1 MGINDIISSYDLVHD
16 VVIDALRAQD
26 IHCEEQDML
35 RFIGKSYVRFLA
47 HEKKD
52 LSLKF
57 PYYNETFLMDLVD
70 YITNVDLAIKIII
83 GPTYFN
89 YSDTCLFDGFRYN
102 ETNSKSSDSFVPFIK
117 KANDTLFFGEDI
129 IVSEKRFF
137 PLFKTSQMGQ
147 NLTPTVYNAFYLL
160 SKIARTNLV
169 NAPVLIDVQKRNT
182 LFLSKS
188 LDLQNTVLIRC
199 VTQNDIDRKNNL
211 DQILDELNLIDIL
224 AAITIKYPYATGI
237 DSRILREFPSAKKFE
252 ICLKTRACFSEID
265 DKDVVLLKREI
276 EGIDLSIAHSI
287 SNFEIIDTNHES
299 SLFVDLRDLKTSWT
313 ESRFNPYKSPF
324 PGKWLLC
331 INQGEPID
339 FWLDNFSN
347 DFPLV
352 TGLLLAKAR
361 KIIEQIYEINWVDAF
376 FTPELDA
383 VAVVPNSNL
392 FPKVFGSF
400 QNYLRNRFKRI
411 YVYIDKL
418 PFKTFEGRKIVFFDP
433 FNKVMFSNLGNILE
447 SSSIRTVCPDFIY
460 YNYQPFAKWLIAS
473 YQYDALLLGAR
484 KWFDEANHAKRS
496 SEWVTMKKE
505 ILKDTLTSLRTY
517 EKKYTIKDEE
527 VFDAG
532 TEEPDKL
539 NEDLQQEYTESE
551 VIEVLERSGRN
562 AHDKKTNSL
571 EIQTIKSKYVLRP
584 KDLVLVAQNNHIV
597 QTAAKN
603 VIVGLSFI
611 PLIEIDSAVDKKIIA
626 EKMISIPKMAINW
639 KNELYKRSLIN
650 PAIYGLMGLSVLE
663 STFQN
668 DYISEDE
675 AANANDIHLPR
686 ARMDWGVVCNYLGI
700 QEIESVWRF
709 HKCKENI
716 NSLKNGYRDVM
727 SFLIDQSL
735 FGKNLDTDTLTEMA
749 DIFEKNIGIRE
760 NEKERIETISAI
772 VKQLAR
778 QLELEEIV
786 AINIKENG

>member
-1 MGINDIISSYDLVHD
+1 MGIDDIISSYDSLHD
-16 VVIDALRAQD
+16 VVIDTLRAQD
-26 IHCEEQDML
+26 IHCEKQDML
-35 RFIGKSYVRFLA
+35 RFIGKSYVKFLA
-47 HEKKD
+47 CEKKD

-57 PYYNETFLMDLVD
+57 PYYNEAFLIDLID
-70 YITNVDLAIKIII
+70 YITNVDLAIKIMIA
-83 GPTYFN
+83 PTNFE

-102 ETNSKSSDSFVPFIK
+102 ETNSKSSDSFIPFVK

-147 NLTPTVYNAFYLL
+147 NLAPIVYNAFYLL
-160 SKIARTNLV
+160 SKLARTNVV
-169 NAPVLIDVQKRNT
+169 NAPVLIDLLKRNT

-188 LDLQNTVLIRC
+188 LDIKNTILTRC
-199 VTQNDIDRKNNL
+199 VAQNDIDRKNNL
-211 DQILDELNLIDIL
+211 DQILDELNLIDIPGT
-224 AAITIKYPYATGI
+224 ITIKYPYATGI
-237 DSRILREFPSAKKFE
+237 DSRILRDFPSARKFE
-252 ICLKTRACFSEID
+252 ICLKTRACFAEIE

-276 EGIDLSIAHSI
+276 EGIDPSITHSI

-299 SLFVDLRDLKTSWT
+299 SLFISLRDLKTSWT
-313 ESRFNPYKSPF
+313 ESHFNPYKSPF

-331 INQGEPID
+331 INQGESID

-376 FTPELDA
+376 ITPELDTI
-383 VAVVPNSNL
+383 AVVPNSNL

-418 PFKTFEGRKIVFFDP
+418 PFKTFEGKKIVFFDP
-433 FNKVMFSNLGNILE
+433 FNKVMFSNLGNIIE
-447 SSSIRTVCPDFIY
+447 SSSVRTVCPDFIY
-460 YNYQPFAKWLIAS
+460 YNYQPFAKWLIVS

-484 KWFDEANHAKRS
+484 KWFDEANHAKHS
-496 SEWVTMKKE
+496 SEWATIKKDV
-505 ILKDTLTSLRTY
+505 LKDTLTSLRTY
-517 EKKYTIKDEE
+517 EKKYIKKDEK
-527 VFDAG
+527 VFDVAA
-532 TEEPDKL
+532 EEPDKL

-551 VIEVLERSGRN
+551 VIEVLEQSGRN
-562 AHDKKTNSL
+562 PHDKKTNL
-571 EIQTIKSKYVLRP
+571 VEIQTIKSKYVLRP
-584 KDLVLVAQNNHIV
+584 EDVVLVAQNNHIV

-603 VIVGLSFI
+603 VIVGLSCI
-611 PLIEIDSAVDKKIIA
+611 PLVEIDGAVDKKIIA
-626 EKMISIPKMAINW
+626 EKMISIPKGAINW
-639 KNELYKRSLIN
+639 KNELYKRSLQN
-650 PAIYGLMGLSVLE
+650 PAMYGLMGLSVLE

-668 DYISEDE
+668 DYISEEE
-675 AANANDIHLPR
+675 AVDPNDLHLPR
-686 ARMDWGVVCNYLGI
+686 ARKDWEIVCNHLGI
-700 QEIESVWRF
+700 QEIENVWRF

-727 SFLIDQSL
+727 SFLIDESL

-749 DIFEKNIGIRE
+749 DIFEKNTGIRE
-760 NEKERIETISAI
+760 NESERIETISAI
-772 VKQLAR
+772 VKQLTR
-778 QLELEEIV
+778 QVELEEIV